1 VRKLTGVKAHLTA
14 QTLIW
19 CLSIG
24 KQHMLSHITTHFIFS
39 LDFFAIIF
47 FYSNNTIPHK
57 IMPFGG
63 VGDLL

>member
-1 VRKLTGVKAHLTA
+1 ME
-14 QTLIW
+14 
-19 CLSIG
+19 

-47 FYSNNTIPHK
+47 FYYSNTIPHK

-63 VGDLL
+63 VGDPL

>member
-1 VRKLTGVKAHLTA
+1 MK
-14 QTLIW
+14 
-19 CLSIG
+19 

-47 FYSNNTIPHK
+47 VYYNNTIPHK
-57 IMPFGG
+57 SMPFGG

>member
-1 VRKLTGVKAHLTA
+1 M
-14 QTLIW
+14 
-19 CLSIG
+19 G

-47 FYSNNTIPHK
+47 VYYNNFIPHK
-57 IMPFGG
+57 SMPFGG